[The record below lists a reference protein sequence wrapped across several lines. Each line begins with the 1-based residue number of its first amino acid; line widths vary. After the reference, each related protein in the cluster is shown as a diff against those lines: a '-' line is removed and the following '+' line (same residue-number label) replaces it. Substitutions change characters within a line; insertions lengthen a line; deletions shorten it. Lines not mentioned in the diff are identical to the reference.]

1 MAWQGIQG
9 VDGIALQFARANR
22 RGRLGGSFLF
32 VGPNGVGKRTF
43 AFALAK
49 TLLCR
54 RHFPKPG
61 AGLADAGEPER
72 TP

>member
-1 MAWQGIQG
+1 MSWMGILG
-9 VDGIALQFARANR
+9 CDELAVQFARANR

-32 VGPNGVGKRTF
+32 VGPSGVGKRTF

-54 RHFPKPG
+54 RRFRKEG
-61 AGLADAGEPER
+61 SKVG
-72 TP
+72 